1 MLNIVAGGIT
11 FSTASPEPVTS
22 VTCAQVKPALICE
35 KHKAPMA
42 DLPILVFCG
51 KCQSSSTVLA
61 NDFTLTGPRG
71 DAVYQ
76 SPSVVT
82 LSCHLSPEISAVDME
97 IWWFKGTACVC
108 LYKNSQVTEGRGY
121 EGRVGLLT
129 HELQTGNVSLQIR
142 DCKASDKGDYLCQVT
157 NGDTTEECSIRVME
171 EYIYTS
177 NYHFTQQEYLYTSP
191 ITLLHECLLTSLTI
205 PLLTKSVS

>member
-22 VTCAQVKPALICE
+22 VTCS
-35 KHKAPMA
+35 
-42 DLPILVFCG
+42 D
-51 KCQSSSTVLA
+51 
-61 NDFTLTGPRG
+61 DFTLTGPRG

-171 EYIYTS
+171 GRVS
-177 NYHFTQQEYLYTSP
+177 QSVFRLP
-191 ITLLHECLLTSLTI
+191 LTI
-205 PLLTKSVS
+205 PLLTNSVS